1 MTLSELSLFHEA
13 NGFANQ
19 AEAQENPD
27 WIEVNILSDAN
38 KGELSFLSNSQYR
51 GQLRDTRASTA
62 IVDLAE
68 PAQEDLSVLG
78 CPNPYGAV
86 AAAIKLIHGAPI
98 LPDWGRIPGPFWR
111 RSYVSMGENIS
122 MGSPVDVLN
131 CSS

>member
-51 GQLRDTRASTA
+51 GQLRDARGSAA

-68 PAQEDLSVLG
+68 PAQEDLSMLG
-78 CPNPYGAV
+78 CPNLLMV
-86 AAAIKLIHGAPI
+86 LS
-98 LPDWGRIPGPFWR
+98 RR
-111 RSYVSMGENIS
+111 RSN
-122 MGSPVDVLN
+122 
-131 CSS
+131 